1 MTILETLSVRG
12 RFYFLVIMVSMSLV
26 VLGLWSYISSQSTN
40 QKTAAV
46 FESTTAVASN
56 IADLREAMSQIRR
69 WESSAIAQ
77 GNQDAAESQRLSEL
91 WHKELGNIKTLVEK
105 ITSAAAGNEEIEEIM
120 RNQAVLLSSY
130 AEYIAPVFGELKKGT
145 IDSVTALSRARQ
157 ADETIEYLNENTN
170 KLLKVQQT
178 WLNELKEKV
187 AQEATQGSQFRL
199 VFAALTLCILVPL
212 MWLTLRSVCASLE
225 RAVLVAQRIATGDL
239 SEPVDANGKD
249 ETARLLRTLG
259 AMQHSLSNVV
269 GMVRLSAESIKGAS
283 ADMVTDNQDLSKRTN
298 DSTANLQRT
307 ASSMSA
313 LTSTVQQS
321 AASAKQANELATS
334 AAQVAARGGSVVS
347 QVVTTMDEINN
358 SSKKIADII
367 TVIDGIAFQTNI
379 LALNAAVEAAR
390 AGEQGR
396 GFAVVAGEVRVLAS
410 RSAEAAKEIKSLIGA
425 SVERVAAGAELVS
438 AAGKTMSDIV
448 DSVERVSKIIGEI
461 SIAAEDQSRGIDQ
474 VNVTVGELDQITQ
487 QNAGLAQQSTSAA
500 ESLNDQA
507 TRLSEVVSTF
517 KLGC

>member
-1 MTILETLSVRG
+1 MALLETLSVRG
-12 RFYFLVIMVSMSLV
+12 RFYFLLITVSMSLV
-26 VLGLWSYISSQSTN
+26 VLGLWSYVSSQNTN
-40 QKTAAV
+40 DKTAAL
-46 FESTTAVASN
+46 FESANAVGSN
-56 IADLREAMSQIRR
+56 MADLREAMSQIRR

-77 GNQDAAESQRLSEL
+77 GSQDAAQSQRLSEL
-91 WHKELGNIKTLVEK
+91 WHKELGKVKTLGEK
-105 ITSAAAGNEEIEEIM
+105 ITSAAAGNAEIEEIM
-120 RNQAVLLSSY
+120 RNQAVLLTSY
-130 AEYIAPVFGELKKGT
+130 AEYIDPVLGELKKGA
-145 IDSVTALSRARQ
+145 IDSVTALSRAQQ
-157 ADETIEYLNENTN
+157 ADETIEYLNENSS
-170 KLLKVQQT
+170 KLLQVQQT
-178 WLNELKEKV
+178 LLNELKEKV
-187 AQEATQGSQFRL
+187 AREATQGSQFRL
-199 VFAALTLCILVPL
+199 VFAAITLSFLIPL
-212 MWLTLRSVCASLE
+212 MWLTLQSVCTPLE

-239 SEPVDANGKD
+239 SEPVEAQGKD

-259 AMQHSLSNVV
+259 AMQSSLSNVV
-269 GMVRLSAESIKGAS
+269 GMVRRSAESIRGAS
-283 ADMVTDNQDLSKRTN
+283 ADMVNDNQDLSKRTN

-307 ASSMSA
+307 ASSMST

-347 QVVTTMDEINN
+347 QVVSTMDEINN

-448 DSVERVSKIIGEI
+448 GSVERVSKIIGEI
-461 SIAAEDQSRGIDQ
+461 SIAAEEQSRGINQ
-474 VNVTVGELDQITQ
+474 VNITVDELDQITL

-500 ESLNDQA
+500 EDLNDQA
-507 TRLSEVVSTF
+507 VRLAEVVSTF
-517 KLGC
+517 KLGY